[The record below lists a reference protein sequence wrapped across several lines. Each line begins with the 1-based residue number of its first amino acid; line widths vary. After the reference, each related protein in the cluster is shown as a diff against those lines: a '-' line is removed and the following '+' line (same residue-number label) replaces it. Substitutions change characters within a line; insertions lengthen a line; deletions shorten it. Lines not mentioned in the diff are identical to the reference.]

1 MNFYETISILRQDTS
16 NQGVKSLTDEFKN
29 ILTNMGAVVLK
40 YENWGLLQLA
50 YPIKRNKRGH
60 YVALYV
66 QATPEAMAELE
77 RNYKIK
83 ENVIRFMT
91 LRVKKIDSGPS
102 IMMQS
107 KIGSQD
113 VNPEKTPIVEK
124 ATAPVETNKVK
135 TEE

>member
-16 NQGVKSLTDEFKN
+16 IHGVKATTDEFKN
-29 ILTNMGAVVLK
+29 ILTNMGAIILK
-40 YENWGLLQLA
+40 HENWGLLQLA

-60 YVALYV
+60 YIALYI
-66 QATPEAMAELE
+66 QATPEAVAELE

-91 LRVKKIDSGPS
+91 LRAKSIDSGPS

-107 KIGSQD
+107 RIGAQD
-113 VNPEKTPIVEK
+113 SPPVKHSP
-124 ATAPVETNKVK
+124 APDKEIK
-135 TEE
+135 TEETK

>member
-16 NQGVKSLTDEFKN
+16 IHGVKATTDEFKN
-29 ILTNMGAVVLK
+29 ILTNMGAIVLK
-40 YENWGLLQLA
+40 HENWGLLQLA

-60 YVALYV
+60 YIALYI
-66 QATPEAMAELE
+66 QATPEAVAELE

-91 LRVKKIDSGPS
+91 LRAKSIDSGPS

-107 KIGSQD
+107 RIGAQD
-113 VNPEKTPIVEK
+113 SPPVKHSPTPDKEI
-124 ATAPVETNKVK
+124 K
-135 TEE
+135 TEETK